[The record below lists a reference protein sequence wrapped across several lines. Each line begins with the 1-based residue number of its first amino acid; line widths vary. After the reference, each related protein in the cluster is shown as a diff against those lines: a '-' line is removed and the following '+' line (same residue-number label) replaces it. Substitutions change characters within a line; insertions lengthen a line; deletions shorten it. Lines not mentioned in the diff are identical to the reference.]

1 MIPQYQAGPVRW
13 PDLSREKVKP
23 GKELRGS
30 LEGSVTADG
39 PWGRA
44 DRGGYLHD
52 THLVYLSVCFFEG
65 LMCFSVT
72 IYNLS

>member
-1 MIPQYQAGPVRW
+1 MSPVTLIFTRRGRDLIPQYQAGPVRW
-13 PDLSREKVKP
+13 PDLNREKVKP

-44 DRGGYLHD
+44 DRGG
-52 THLVYLSVCFFEG
+52 
-65 LMCFSVT
+65 
-72 IYNLS
+72 